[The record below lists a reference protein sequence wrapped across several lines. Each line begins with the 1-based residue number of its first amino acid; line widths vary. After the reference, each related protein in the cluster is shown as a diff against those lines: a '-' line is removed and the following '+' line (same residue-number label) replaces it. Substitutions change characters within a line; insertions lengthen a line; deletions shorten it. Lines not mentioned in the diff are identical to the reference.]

1 MDKGKTIAL
10 NIALIALLAV
20 LLIWGNTLYRQWIQ
34 FNKGEQALAGNDVI
48 AAIAGYESAI
58 HMYTPLSPL
67 VELSAERL
75 WAIALKCEAGVEQE
89 RALIAFRSLRSSFY
103 AVRGLYQPG
112 KVWIARSD
120 AKIVELLKL
129 QEKNEQGRH
138 DIGTDRK

>member
-1 MDKGKTIAL
+1 MEKAKTIAV
-10 NIALIALLAV
+10 NIAVIALLAV
-20 LLIWGNTLYRQWIQ
+20 LLIWANTWFRQWRQ

-67 VELSAERL
+67 VERSAEKL
-75 WAIALKCEAGVEQE
+75 WEIARSCEAGGEQE

-103 AVRGLYQPG
+103 AVRSLYQPG

-120 AKIVELLKL
+120 AKITELVKIRAKT
-129 QEKNEQGRH
+129 QSTR
-138 DIGTDRK
+138 